1 MLKMLFYKKLSKL
14 LFLVL
19 FIPGTLSAQFPD
31 FVGSL
36 LNVERTAN
44 NLSTKEGSYAG
55 LSYMIDKQSSFFV
68 PSLVNAHNYLNNR
81 PNIPDKLNWDPN
93 FVLVSR
99 SKDWGVTLGEME
111 FQKIGSIKRY
121 GNYLNIWRRDRK
133 GNWKIHLR
141 AEVENYG
148 KKNEDAVAKPIEYF
162 EPDDKWYLK
171 HRSQVRL
178 GQREEVVMQSDL
190 LFSTVLKANN
200 AAAYDEFLE
209 ENVRF
214 YYPWRSEIKGKK
226 DVLDFLR
233 SERIEITTEPT
244 SVGRAYSGEYAY
256 TSGTATVKG
265 LEDKITK
272 FNYVRVWKLQ
282 EDYQWRVLVEFMFE
296 R

>member
-1 MLKMLFYKKLSKL
+1 MLFYKKLSKL

>member
-1 MLKMLFYKKLSKL
+1 MKMLFNKKLSNL

-19 FIPGTLSAQFPD
+19 FVPGTLSAQLPD
-31 FVGSL
+31 YVAGL

-44 NLSTKEGSYAG
+44 NLSAREGSYAG

-99 SKDWGVTLGEME
+99 SKDWGVTLGSME

-121 GNYLNIWRRDRK
+121 GNYLTVWRRDRK
-133 GNWKIHLR
+133 GNWKIHIR

-148 KKNEDAVAKPIEYF
+148 KKDKDEPAVPIEYF
-162 EPDDKWYLK
+162 EPDDEWYLK

-200 AAAYDEFLE
+200 VAAYEEFLE
-209 ENVRF
+209 EDVHF
-214 YYPWRSEIKGKK
+214 YYPWKSEIKNKK
-226 DVLDFLR
+226 DVLSFLK

-256 TSGTATVKG
+256 TSGTATVTG